1 MVLTAQII
9 WLDKPVAPF
18 AQQISQEQCA
28 PWKALLRNIVVGLV
42 LYRVYCTNTYAASLA
57 PNDERLGYAVIT
69 PFLTCQQSCGV
80 GGKMSDSNFDLSKSS
95 DSGSLA

>member
-1 MVLTAQII
+1 MAGQTGRAICAANFTGTVCTLES
-9 WLDKPVAPF
+9 VA
-18 AQQISQEQCA
+18 EEHCC
-28 PWKALLRNIVVGLV
+28 RLV